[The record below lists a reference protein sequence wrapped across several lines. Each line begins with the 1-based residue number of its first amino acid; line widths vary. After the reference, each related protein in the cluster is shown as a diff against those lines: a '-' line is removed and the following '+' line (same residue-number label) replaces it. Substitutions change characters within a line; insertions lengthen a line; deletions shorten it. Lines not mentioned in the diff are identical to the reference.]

1 MAVRPVATRPQII
14 GSTRHIVQGTIDISD
29 VGWDAGTRTLRA
41 KSSNL
46 DGRPYAVTIAV
57 PRGLRARTCKSD
69 IACNLRR
76 LESGHAV
83 VEWPAGTTTDLDW
96 SVTFGRVGRR

>member
-1 MAVRPVATRPQII
+1 
-14 GSTRHIVQGTIDISD
+14 VQGTIDLSD
-29 VGWDAGTRTLRA
+29 ERWDAGTRTLRA

-46 DGRPYAVTIAV
+46 DGRPYAVTIAI

-69 IACNLRR
+69 TACALKR
-76 LESGHAV
+76 LDSGHAV
-83 VEWPAGTTTDLDW
+83 IEWPAGTTADFDW